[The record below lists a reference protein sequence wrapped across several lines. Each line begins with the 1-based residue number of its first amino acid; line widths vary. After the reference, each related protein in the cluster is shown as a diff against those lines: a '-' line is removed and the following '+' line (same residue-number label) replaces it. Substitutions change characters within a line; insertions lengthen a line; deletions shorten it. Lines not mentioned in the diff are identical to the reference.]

1 MLRTVN
7 DETVR
12 IRRRPEAVFERR
24 DVDAILS
31 GLFDIRRELI
41 RIRVAIEEDE
51 NGEEEENDA
60 PS

>member
-1 MLRTVN
+1 M
-7 DETVR
+7 R
-12 IRRRPEAVFERR
+12 IRRRPEVVFERR

-41 RIRVAIEEDE
+41 RIRAAIEEDE
-51 NGEEEENDA
+51 NGEEEENDP

>member
-1 MLRTVN
+1 VN